1 MADTCRD
8 KCPERLDRMYVLTVF
23 MSVCT
28 VAISKMITVKA
39 PGQIVLSGYMLMLI
53 IKAAL
58 SVGSVNAL

>member
-1 MADTCRD
+1 
-8 KCPERLDRMYVLTVF
+8 MYVLTVF